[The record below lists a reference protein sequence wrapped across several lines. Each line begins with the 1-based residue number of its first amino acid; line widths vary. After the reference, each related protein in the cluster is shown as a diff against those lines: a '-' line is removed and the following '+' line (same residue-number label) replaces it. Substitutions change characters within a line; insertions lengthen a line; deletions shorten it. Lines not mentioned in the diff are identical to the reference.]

1 MEKPVLS
8 PDRTTLPLRRDGH
21 AGRHH
26 FPSSFWNMPAR
37 LLFFYFFI
45 AFTWILGS
53 DILANKLIAYYGPG
67 LGWLHTAKGIGFV
80 LVTGLALFG
89 LTRYLVNQAWRAHLH
104 LHDSELAFRSAFTD
118 NPTAMWV
125 YDPGVGRMLE
135 ANQAAC
141 QHYGYSLHEFLAL
154 TPHRLSRGMAQ
165 RFQNGLQH
173 HHHRQ
178 GALMIM
184 ELTVYAMRYQETQAQ
199 LVLARDM
206 TDKIQ
211 AERALA
217 QSEARFTELVSKV
230 PEGFWVFDLEQGSY
244 QYISPAFERMLEI
257 NLHQLKQDASLPLC
271 RIHPEDLPE
280 VEQAL
285 AEPPT
290 TATELE
296 YRWFTKAG
304 ELRWLQHRAYPVFER
319 DALVRV
325 VGVLSDITH
334 EKQQQQRLFELA
346 NFDRLT
352 GLANRINCH
361 SYLASACAGEGP
373 FYLLLLGLDR
383 FKQIN
388 DNLGHDTGD
397 ELLRAVARRL
407 EALRDG
413 QGLLAR
419 LSGDEFAL
427 LIPHRDQGADIRDWA
442 YQLSRDLALPFAL
455 SHHTLFITASLGIAR
470 FPEDGRDP
478 DTLLRHGDHALAQA
492 KRQGRNSVCFY
503 QHPPQSPF
511 PIGKVSLENALRLA
525 WENKEFELHYQPKMS
540 IDTGRLVG
548 FEALLR
554 WQLRGTGPVSPTVFI
569 PILEDTGMIIPVGY
583 WLIEQACTD
592 LRQLAGL
599 GVDKP
604 VAVNIAARQ
613 LTQDD
618 FAEQVLARLQQYRL
632 PPQRL
637 ALELTESSL
646 MQEPTRAAGILRR
659 LRRAQMSIAIDDFGT
674 GYSSLSYLKRFP
686 VDTLK
691 IDRSFIIEMEQDTD
705 DRSIVD
711 AIIRMAHGLS
721 MTVVAEGVETP
732 EQAALLRQ
740 LRCDQIQGYWYARP
754 MPMAQL
760 TSWLAKQR
768 Q

>member
-1 MEKPVLS
+1 
-8 PDRTTLPLRRDGH
+8 
-21 AGRHH
+21 
-26 FPSSFWNMPAR
+26 MPPR

-53 DILANKLIAYYGPG
+53 DILANKLIAHYGPG
-67 LGWLHTAKGIGFV
+67 LDWLHTAKGIGFV
-80 LVTGLALFG
+80 LVNGLALYG
-89 LTRYLVNQAWRAHLH
+89 LSRYLINQAWRAHVRLN
-104 LHDSELAFRSAFTD
+104 DSELAFRSAFID

-125 YDPGVGRMLE
+125 YKADDGKMLE

-141 QHYGYSLHEFLAL
+141 LQYGYTLHEFLNL
-154 TPHRLSRGMAQ
+154 TPHRLSGGLAL
-165 RFQNGLQH
+165 RFQNGLQNH
-173 HHHRQ
+173 RHRQ
-178 GALMIM
+178 GNLMIM

-206 TDKIQ
+206 TGKIQ
-211 AERALA
+211 AERARA

-230 PEGFWVFDLEQGSY
+230 PEAFWVFDVEQGSH
-244 QYISPAFERMLEI
+244 QYISPAFETMLEI
-257 NLHQLKQDASLPLC
+257 NLHQLKQDSSLPFS
-271 RIHPEDLPE
+271 RIHPEDLE
-280 VEQAL
+280 TVEQTLVDSPESAI
-285 AEPPT
+285 
-290 TATELE
+290 ELE
-296 YRWFTKAG
+296 YRWFTRQG
-304 ELRWLQHRAYPVFER
+304 NQLWLLHRTYPVFEQGKM
-319 DALVRV
+319 VRV
-325 VGVLSDITH
+325 IGVLSDISH
-334 EKQQQQRLFELA
+334 EKAQQQQLYELA
-346 NFDRLT
+346 NFDSLT

-361 SYLASACAGEGP
+361 SYLTSACTHAAP

-397 ELLRAVARRL
+397 ELLKQVAQRL
-407 EALRDG
+407 EDVREG

-427 LIPHRDQGADIRDWA
+427 IVHHQDQSANARDWA
-442 YQLSRDLALPFAL
+442 DQLNRALALPFSL
-455 SHHTLFITASLGIAR
+455 TSNTLFITASLGIAC

-478 DTLLRHGDHALAQA
+478 DTLLRHLDHALAQA
-492 KRQGRNSVCFY
+492 KRQGRNSICFY
-503 QHPPQSPF
+503 QHPAKTTL
-511 PIGKVSLENALRLA
+511 PISKVTLENALRLA
-525 WENKEFELHYQPKMS
+525 WENKEFELWYQPKMS
-540 IDTGRLVG
+540 IGSGRLAG

-554 WQLRGTGPVSPTVFI
+554 WHLHGTGPVSPTVFI

-592 LRQLAGL
+592 LRQLADL
-599 GVDKP
+599 GIEMP
-604 VAVNIAARQ
+604 VAVNISARQ

-618 FAEQVLARLQQYRL
+618 FAEQVLARLAHHRL

-637 ALELTESSL
+637 SLELTESSL
-646 MQEPTRAAGILRR
+646 MQEPTRAAGILGK

-691 IDRSFIIEMEQDTD
+691 IDRSFITEVEQDAD

-740 LRCDQIQGYWYARP
+740 LDCDQIQGYWYARP
-754 MPMAQL
+754 MPLAQL
-760 TSWLAKQR
+760 TAWLAELR

>member
-1 MEKPVLS
+1 MEKPAVSPIRTPLS
-8 PDRTTLPLRRDGH
+8 PSLETRSGK
-21 AGRHH
+21 HH
-26 FPSSFWNMPAR
+26 FPPSFWNMPAR
-37 LLFFYFFI
+37 LLFFYFVI

-53 DILANKLIAYYGPG
+53 DILANRLIAHYGPG
-67 LGWLHTAKGIGFV
+67 LDWLHTAKGIGFV

-89 LTRYLVNQAWRAHLH
+89 LTRYLINQAWRAHVH
-104 LHDSELAFRSAFTD
+104 LHDSELAFRSAFID

-125 YDPGVGRMLE
+125 YEADAGRMLE

-141 QHYGYSLHEFLAL
+141 LQYGYTLHEFLKL
-154 TPHRLSRGMAQ
+154 TPHRLSGGLAL

-173 HHHRQ
+173 HRHRQ
-178 GALMIM
+178 GKLMIM
-184 ELTVYAMRYQETQAQ
+184 ELTVYAMRYQETLAQ

-230 PEGFWVFDLEQGSY
+230 PEAFWVFDLELGSH
-244 QYISPAFERMLEI
+244 QYISPAFVRMLEI
-257 NLHQLKQDASLPLC
+257 NLRQLKQDASLPFS
-271 RIHPEDLPE
+271 RIHPEDLDN
-280 VEQAL
+280 VEQTL
-285 AEPPT
+285 AEHPE
-290 TATELE
+290 AAIELE
-296 YRWFTKAG
+296 YRWFTKEG
-304 ELRWLQHRAYPVFER
+304 SQLWLLHRTYPVFEQGK
-319 DALVRV
+319 LVRV
-325 VGVLSDITH
+325 IGVLSDISH
-334 EKQQQQRLFELA
+334 EKEQQQRLYELA

-361 SYLASACAGEGP
+361 SYLASACTGASP
-373 FYLLLLGLDR
+373 FSLLLLGLDR

-397 ELLRAVARRL
+397 ALLKQVAQRL
-407 EALRDG
+407 EGVRDG

-427 LIPHRDQGADIRDWA
+427 IVHHQEQGANVRDWA
-442 YQLSRDLALPFAL
+442 DRLSRNLAQPFEL
-455 SHHTLFITASLGIAR
+455 GHHPLFITASLGIAR

-478 DTLLRHGDHALAQA
+478 DTLLRHLDHALAQA
-492 KRQGRNSVCFY
+492 KRQGRNSICFY
-503 QHPPQSPF
+503 QHPAKTTL

-525 WENKEFELHYQPKMS
+525 WENKEFELWYQPKMNIAS
-540 IDTGRLVG
+540 GRLAG

-554 WQLRGTGPVSPTVFI
+554 WHLHGTGPVSPAVFI

-592 LRQLAGL
+592 LRQLADL
-599 GVDKP
+599 GIDMP

-618 FAEQVLARLQQYRL
+618 FAEQVLARLRQHRL

-659 LRRAQMSIAIDDFGT
+659 LRQAQLSIAIDDFGT

-691 IDRSFIIEMEQDTD
+691 IDRSFITEMEQDAD

-721 MTVVAEGVETP
+721 MTVVAEGVETA

-740 LRCDQIQGYWYARP
+740 LNCDQIQGYWYARP
-754 MPMAQL
+754 MPLAQL
-760 TSWLAKQR
+760 AAWLAEQ